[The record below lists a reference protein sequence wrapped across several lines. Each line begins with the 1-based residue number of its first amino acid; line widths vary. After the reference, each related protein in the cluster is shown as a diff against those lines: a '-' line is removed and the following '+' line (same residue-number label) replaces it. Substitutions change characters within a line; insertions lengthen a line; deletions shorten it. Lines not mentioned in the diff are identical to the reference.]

1 MSIVRFA
8 SLFLVLGV
16 TACAQSNPGNAPSA
30 FSPIQPNGQVTQGRC
45 HMDGCSWAKWVGVDT
60 LSASDSEVV
69 LDAKLLYGS
78 SEHQSADGHTGES
91 QYPASAQGVNIR
103 WDAQPETE
111 RIVCSRT
118 APSVANHV
126 LPLNPNMPVSGSEE
140 SAARLYFAACHSYF
154 DGYMGGISK
163 FGYDVKDQ
171 H

>member
-1 MSIVRFA
+1 MSTVRFA

-16 TACAQSNPGNAPSA
+16 TACTQTHSVKAPPA
-30 FSPIQPNGQVTQGRC
+30 FSPIVPNGQVTQGRC
-45 HMDGCSWAKWVGVDT
+45 HMGGCSWAKWVGVDT

-69 LDAKLLYGS
+69 LDAKPLYGS
-78 SEHQSADGHTGES
+78 SEHQSADGQTGTS

-111 RIVCSRT
+111 RIVCSHT
-118 APSVANHV
+118 APSVANQV
-126 LPLNPNMPVSGSEE
+126 LPLNPSTPVSGSQE

-154 DGYMGGISK
+154 DDYTSGISK

-171 H
+171 N